1 MWSRVALA
9 AGHPL
14 CHFVMR
20 SVHFGHLG
28 RPCTPLHPLT
38 QSAVASSPPSLCL
51 NREREREI
59 GIFWDLL
66 SVASPALSSHGGTRL
81 DPFQGHTGP
90 SIKPREPEIH
100 DGGVARNLLC
110 ARCSCI
116 PSAGGGIH
124 GGFCCNILPGIWC
137 AIVPSPPLT
146 VVVIRPGGAQSN
158 PIEDPTHIG
167 LYNSMRGIYRYWP
180 PF

>member
-14 CHFVMR
+14 CHFVTR

-28 RPCTPLHPLT
+28 RPCTPLHHLT

-100 DGGVARNLLC
+100 DGGVPNVPASPVL
-110 ARCSCI
+110 AEGYMV
-116 PSAGGGIH
+116 A
-124 GGFCCNILPGIWC
+124 FV
-137 AIVPSPPLT
+137 AIYYQAFGVPS
-146 VVVIRPGGAQSN
+146 
-158 PIEDPTHIG
+158 
-167 LYNSMRGIYRYWP
+167 YR
-180 PF
+180 FLHSLL